1 MNKRSL
7 IPGLQVQAPVVMN
20 FSGVKMMKIWC
31 SWELL
36 GVFDFV
42 AHFKMFICCYQ
53 TKSSKFFFFKKN
65 ILKGFEPQYSDPN
78 YWGLPL
84 NHRDFQIVERMRISF
99 CFPEPLFSHE
109 KNIRDFYPLSAHL
122 NYTVLPPGYHWSC
135 CCCIISLVPT
145 ISANTLFSYKK
156 LD

>member
-53 TKSSKFFFFKKN
+53 TKSSKFFFFKKKHSEGIWTPIFWSKLLRSTTKPSRLPN
-65 ILKGFEPQYSDPN
+65 SREDADFFLFPRTSFFPWKKHKGFLSPVCPSKLHRSTTRLSLKLLLLHYKSCPN
-78 YWGLPL
+78 
-84 NHRDFQIVERMRISF
+84 HICQHTFFI
-99 CFPEPLFSHE
+99 
-109 KNIRDFYPLSAHL
+109 
-122 NYTVLPPGYHWSC
+122 
-135 CCCIISLVPT
+135 
-145 ISANTLFSYKK
+145 
-156 LD
+156 